1 MMTST
6 NTARPLRL
14 WPGAILAGLQ
24 FVCWFLIPMVL
35 PDQEVFGVLGGVAAA
50 FGTLIWWLLFSRA
63 RWFDRLGAVI
73 LMIAAAM
80 LTSPLLHI
88 SIAGAGMGNL
98 FYILSVASMTFALVI
113 AVVLGRRLDE
123 QPRRLLMAALILTG
137 SGVWTLLRTD
147 GIMGAGGSQFAW
159 RWSPTAEQ

>member
-35 PDQEVFGVLGGVAAA
+35 PDQEVFGVLGGVAGA

-98 FYILSVASMTFALVI
+98 FYILSIASMTFALVLG
-113 AVVLGRRLDE
+113 AVVSRGFSE
-123 QPRRLLMAALILTG
+123 QPRRLVIVALILVG
-137 SGVWTLLRTD
+137 CAVWTLVRTD

-159 RWSPTAEQ
+159 RWSPT